1 MHDSRWDSTCKNRAS
16 REINRK
22 GKIIVSI
29 IPNETTGPLAG
40 YKILDFTRAY
50 AGPFA
55 TMMLA
60 DLGATVIKVEGL
72 DGDPN
77 RQLGPYL
84 HDEDKDMGIGGFNLS
99 VCRGKKSIALNLKDP
114 LGQKVAKE
122 LVKECDAMILNFST
136 PKIMTKFDLDY
147 ETVKEINP
155 KMVYVSISGYGTNKV
170 VPSDYEGKPTI
181 DMMMQ
186 AESGCLSIT
195 GSPDGEMYKV
205 GPGIG
210 DSFTGTVAIVAM
222 LSAMLHAKDTGKGQ
236 FIDIAMLDSMIMLS
250 ERILF
255 TYSYTG
261 VSPGPIGNRHPLQA
275 PYSVYKTSDGAVA
288 LAGFPE
294 KYWDRF
300 VEACGVEELKN
311 KELFGDKTKRLR
323 NIDLMDSYINSWMGV
338 RSKKE
343 VMELLN
349 EKGCLA
355 APVNRA
361 EDLFNDEHI
370 RKREMIVEVEG
381 HPKTHEKA
389 SIVGT
394 PFKFSDTKAQV
405 YGRSPM
411 IGENSIEITKQLG
424 FDDEFINNLIERGVM
439 GVSKI

>member
-1 MHDSRWDSTCKNRAS
+1 M
-16 REINRK
+16 
-22 GKIIVSI
+22 SI
-29 IPNETTGPLAG
+29 IPDKRTGPLSG

-84 HDEDKDMGIGGFNLS
+84 CDEDKDMGIGGFNLS
-99 VCRGKKSIALNLKDP
+99 VCRNKKSIALDLKNP
-114 LGQKVAKE
+114 LGQQVAKE

-136 PKIMTKFDLDY
+136 PKIMSKFDLDY
-147 ETVKEINP
+147 ETVKAINP

-170 VPSDYEGKPTI
+170 VPSEHEGKPTI

-222 LSAMLHAKDTGKGQ
+222 LAAIINAKDTGKGQ

-261 VSPGPIGNRHPLQA
+261 VSPKPIGNRHPLQA
-275 PYSVYKTSDGAVA
+275 PYSIYKTKDGAVA

-294 KYWDRF
+294 RYWERF
-300 VEACGVEELKN
+300 VDACGVEELKN

-323 NIDLMDSYINSWMGV
+323 NIDLMDSYINGWMSS
-338 RSKKE
+338 RTKAE
-343 VMELLN
+343 VMEILDSH
-349 EKGCLA
+349 GCLA

-361 EDLFNDEHI
+361 EDLFNDKHI
-370 RKREMIVEVEG
+370 REREMLVEVEG
-381 HPKTHEKA
+381 HPRTHQKVE
-389 SIVGT
+389 IVGT
-394 PFKFSDTKAQV
+394 PFKFSDTKAQIV
-405 YGRSPM
+405 HRSPM
-411 IGENSIEITKQLG
+411 IGENSVEIVKQLG
-424 FDDEFINNLIERGVM
+424 HDDAFIEELISKGVM
-439 GVSKI
+439 RVSEI